1 MYDNNLRASWY
12 GVVEDVNDPQRAG
25 RVRVRRLDQTP
36 NRQELPTGSLPW
48 SISSINI
55 VFDKST
61 LQLNDFVYGNYFDN
75 TGTLN
80 IQGKYSGETSLPA
93 NSGVVETKNNYYK
106 KVWQYFPIA
115 MQELYRTGVPQ
126 NLDWRKLRED
136 LHRDTVQLVAFQKA
150 VQRASEE
157 LDESETNKSS
167 RRQFIR
173 NVLNNY
179 SSHQFTDEQV
189 KIMLARDRNPGWG
202 TSLSVT
208 EGLLDASAP
217 YGTIQSATQL
227 LGCGAIA
234 DLPLASTA
242 KSMSSGGNLDSG
254 NGNYNN
260 NPAYKGS
267 TIELADKNRVHVCSI
282 SQSTKQ
288 AIYEFVLLVRQ
299 AISAIREKLEAY
311 FASESTS
318 PLIQTI
324 RNKIRKFARELKRIL
339 KFVKVIKKLI
349 TAIQELIRLAA
360 EILKWLISLPAI
372 IASIVAQCASE
383 LISELKSA
391 IAGGIVSGV
400 VSDTQPPSIIDRVS
414 DSFQNVQDQFDI
426 TANATQDFFNGIS
439 SPSVEEDI
447 INANNLN
454 TSTSRP

>member
-1 MYDNNLRASWY
+1 MYDNNLRTSWY
-12 GVVEDVNDPQRAG
+12 GVVEDINDPQRQG

-36 NRQELPTGSLPW
+36 NRQALPTGSLPW
-48 SISSINI
+48 SNVI
-55 VFDKST
+55 FDKST

-80 IQGKYSGETSLPA
+80 IQGKYSGETLLPA
-93 NSGVVETKNNYYK
+93 NIGVVNTKTNYYK

-126 NLDWRKLRED
+126 DLDWRKLRED
-136 LHRDTVQLVAFQKA
+136 LHRNTVQLVEFRKA

-157 LDESETNKSS
+157 LDEPENDKNS

-179 SSHQFTDEQV
+179 SSYKFNDTQV
-189 KIMLARDRNPGWG
+189 NIMLARDRTEGWG
-202 TSLSVT
+202 TALSII

-217 YGTIQSATQL
+217 QGTIQNAAQL
-227 LGCGAIA
+227 FGSGAIA
-234 DLPLASTA
+234 NYALSSSA
-242 KSMSSGGNLDSG
+242 KSMYNEGNLDRG
-254 NGNYNN
+254 NGNYNS

-267 TIELADKNRVHVCSI
+267 TVELADKNRVHVCSI

-299 AISAIREKLEAY
+299 AIAAIREKLEAY

-324 RNKIRKFARELKRIL
+324 RNKIRKFAKELKRIL

-360 EILKWLISLPAI
+360 EILKWLLSLPAI

-391 IAGGIVSGV
+391 IAGGIVSGI
-400 VSDTQPPSIIDRVS
+400 VSDTQPPTIIDRLS
-414 DSFQNVQDQFDI
+414 DSFQNVQDQFDV
-426 TANATQDFFNGIS
+426 TANATQDFFNEIS
-439 SPSVEEDI
+439 SPEAETTI
-447 INANNLN
+447 INASQA
-454 TSTSRP
+454 TKEYTM